1 MCTVFYTE
9 STTVLSDKLLALDM
23 GQIITAFTLLN
34 GLSGNV
40 ISRVCAHLVAILLIG
55 MKEALD
61 KGIVHPGITGHFD
74 LLSLNRHCGKTLC
87 HSLQTFCT

>member
-23 GQIITAFTLLN
+23 GQLNTAFTLLN

-55 MKEALD
+55 MKD